1 MPPRALTPVA
11 ALDRLQPTIQ
21 TNPGETDMRAIL
33 HKALPV
39 LCALGAVACMV
50 ATPAAAQDQAAFYK
64 GKTVRIIVG
73 FGPGGGYDT
82 YARMIEPYLA
92 KALDATVI
100 VENQPGAGGVTALN
114 RLYVAPADGTQMM
127 LVNGTAAGLS
137 QIISQ
142 SGVKYDLSKVGHLG
156 LVSASPWVWLVNP
169 THPVVKTAQ
178 EALKPG
184 LKIRWGASG
193 PVDGMS
199 DGAAVTCEALKLDCK
214 IVIGY
219 KGTADVALAVQREEM
234 DSLYL
239 SDTSA
244 NNYVKSGQNRPVASM
259 SREKSRFFPELPTIF
274 EAVKLTPDQEWWF
287 DFRATLD
294 NLGRILVVPPNVPKE
309 RLAYLQGVVQKVLT
323 DPQLIAAGEK
333 SQRYIGY
340 QDAEKT
346 RQMVLNVIANL
357 SPEQKARVKTVVTE
371 KFR

>member
-1 MPPRALTPVA
+1 
-11 ALDRLQPTIQ
+11 
-21 TNPGETDMRAIL
+21 MRAIL
-33 HKALPV
+33 KRVLPMLVALATATSVFAAP
-39 LCALGAVACMV
+39 AV
-50 ATPAAAQDQAAFYK
+50 AQDQAAYFK
-64 GKTVRIIVG
+64 GKTVRIVVG
-73 FGPGGGYDT
+73 FGAGGGYDA
-82 YARMIEPYLA
+82 YARMIEPYLGR
-92 KALDATVI
+92 ALGATVI

-114 RLYVAPADGTQMM
+114 RMYASAPDGLTMM

-137 QIISQ
+137 QIIEQ
-142 SGVKYDLSKVGHLG
+142 QGVQYDLAKVGHLG

-169 THPVVKTAQ
+169 ANPVVKTAA

-184 LKIRWGASG
+184 LKLRWGASG

-244 NNYVKSGQNRPVASM
+244 NNYVKSGQNRAVASM

-274 EAVKLTPDQEWWF
+274 EAVKLTPEQEWWF

-294 NLGRILVVPPNVPKE
+294 NLGRILVVPPNMPAD
-309 RLAYLQGVVQKVLT
+309 RLAYLQSVVAKVLT
-323 DPQLIAAGEK
+323 DPQLMADGEK
-333 SQRYIGY
+333 SQRYVGY
-340 QDAEKT
+340 QDGDKT
-346 RQMVLNVIANL
+346 RAMVLNVIANL
-357 SPEQKARVKTVVTE
+357 SAEQKARVKNVVTE

>member
-1 MPPRALTPVA
+1 MFLSLWRQALFAVVALSAAVGLSATDARA
-11 ALDRLQPTIQ
+11 Q
-21 TNPGETDMRAIL
+21 
-33 HKALPV
+33 
-39 LCALGAVACMV
+39 
-50 ATPAAAQDQAAFYK
+50 AQDQAAYFK

-73 FGPGGGYDT
+73 FGAGGGYDA

-92 KALDATVI
+92 KALGATVI

-114 RLYVAPADGTQMM
+114 KLYTAPADGLQMM

-142 SGVKYDLSKVGHLG
+142 SGVQYDLSKLGHLG

-169 THPVVKTAQ
+169 VQPLVTTVQ

-184 LKIRWGASG
+184 MKIRWGASG

-199 DGAAVTCEALKLDCK
+199 DGAAVTCEALKLECK

-219 KGTADVALAVQREEM
+219 KGTAEVALAVQRSEM

-244 NNYVKSGQNRPVASM
+244 NNYVKSGQNKPVATM
-259 SREKSRFFPELPTIF
+259 SRQRSRFFPDLPTVF
-274 EAVKLTPDQEWWF
+274 EAAKLTPEQEWWF

-294 NLGRILVVPPNVPKE
+294 NLGRIMVVPPGMAND
-309 RLAYLQGVVQKVLT
+309 RLAYLQSVMQQVLN
-323 DPQLIAAGEK
+323 DPALKAEGEK
-333 SQRYIGY
+333 SQRYVDF

-346 RQMVLNVIANL
+346 RAMVMGVIANL
-357 SPEQKARVKTVVTE
+357 TAEQKAMVKTVVTE

>member
-1 MPPRALTPVA
+1 MGFARTFMPA
-11 ALDRLQPTIQ
+11 AL
-21 TNPGETDMRAIL
+21 
-33 HKALPV
+33 V
-39 LCALGAVACMV
+39 L
-50 ATPAAAQDQAAFYK
+50 AAAVGLAAAPSSAQQDQAAFYK

-73 FGPGGGYDT
+73 FGPGGGYDA
-82 YARMIEPYLA
+82 YARMIEPHLA
-92 KALDATVI
+92 KALGATVI

-114 RLYVAPADGTQMM
+114 RIYAAPADGLQMM

-137 QIISQ
+137 QIVQ
-142 SGVKYDLSKVGHLG
+142 QTGVQYDLSKLGHLG

-169 THPVVKTAQ
+169 THPVVQTPQ
-178 EALKPG
+178 EAMKPG
-184 LKIRWGASG
+184 LKVRWGASG
-193 PVDGMS
+193 PIDGMS

-219 KGTADVALAVQREEM
+219 KGTAEVALAVQREEM

-244 NNYVKSGQNRPVASM
+244 NNYVKSNQNKAIATM
-259 SREKSRFFPELPTIF
+259 SREKSRFFPQLPTIF

-294 NLGRILVVPPNVPKE
+294 NLGRILVVPPNMPAE
-309 RLAYLQGVVQKVLT
+309 RLAYLQSVVQKVLK
-323 DPQLIAAGEK
+323 DPALLAEGEK
-333 SQRYIGY
+333 SQRYVDF

-346 RQMVLNVIANL
+346 RKMVMDVIANL
-357 SPEQKARVKTVVTE
+357 PPEKKAQVKNVVTE

>member
-1 MPPRALTPVA
+1 MSLAF
-11 ALDRLQPTIQ
+11 
-21 TNPGETDMRAIL
+21 MR
-33 HKALPV
+33 KALS
-39 LCALGAVACMV
+39 AAVAMTM
-50 ATPAAAQDQAAFYK
+50 AWGFMTLSAHAQDQAAFFK

-73 FGPGGGYDT
+73 FGAGGGYDA
-82 YARMIEPYLA
+82 YARMIEPYLGR
-92 KALDATVI
+92 ALGATVI
-100 VENQPGAGGVTALN
+100 VENLPGAGGVTALN
-114 RLYVAPADGTQMM
+114 RTYVAPADGLNMM

-137 QIISQ
+137 QIVGQ
-142 SGVKYDLSKVGHLG
+142 SGVQYDLSNFGHLG

-169 THPVVKTAQ
+169 TNPLVTTAQ

-193 PVDGMS
+193 PIDGMS

-219 KGTADVALAVQREEM
+219 KGTADVALAVQRGEM

-244 NNYVKSGQNRPVASM
+244 NNYVKSNQNRPVASM

-274 EAVKLTPDQEWWF
+274 EAVKLTPEQEWWF

-294 NLGRILVVPPNVPKE
+294 NLGRILVVPPNMPAD
-309 RLAYLQGVVQKVLT
+309 RLAYLQGVVDKVLH
-323 DPQLIAAGEK
+323 DPALIAEGEK
-333 SQRYIGY
+333 SQRYVGF

-346 RQMVLNVIANL
+346 RAMVMSVIANL
-357 SPEQKARVKTVVTE
+357 TPEQKARVNTVVTE